1 MNITSYFIKHPVI
14 SLILNGMIVLL
25 GLLCFETLSMREYP
39 NVTYP
44 TIFVRAFY
52 PNASPELVESSV
64 TNVLEDKLA
73 GVEGVETMT
82 SSSQEGST
90 HVTLNFRLGTNLDQ
104 AMVSIRDAISL
115 ARGSLPKD
123 VNEPVIERM
132 GPSNGGPPFFMVSLE
147 STSSDFGALT
157 HYANLNLRNIFR
169 SIKGVASADVWGQPY
184 TYEITLDPKKMLT
197 FGVNADEIYQVL
209 SKSHFSLP
217 VGKFRNEVPTSLNT
231 ELKSLEDYENLL
243 IKDKNFNNPRQKQ
256 HPVFLKSVA
265 DITLKT
271 DDKAFRV
278 RINGNPGLCLAI
290 QRAKDANPLEVS
302 NLLIAQVKELK
313 ENLPEGIAMNV
324 VLDQAEFIRASIK
337 GIQSSIVEAILL
349 VLIIVFL
356 FLRNGRATLIPLVT
370 IPISLIGA
378 LIFLKLFGYSL
389 NIITLLAMVLAVGL
403 VVDDAIVV
411 LENISRHIED
421 GKKPLEAALKGSREI
436 GFAIVAM
443 TLTLTSVYAPIAFV
457 QGAIGQLFV
466 EFAVALAGSVLI
478 SGIVALT
485 LSPLMCASLLK
496 SQSDPAEKRLWPQI
510 DWVLDWL
517 SHHYEQAL
525 GSLIHRRKTALSIG
539 LSCLALTI
547 LFFQILPHEMAPKE
561 DRGLMGVFVPPLS
574 GKDINT
580 MEKNMTTVE
589 GILKTI
595 PEAQTTLT
603 FMGWYGGVVCLPL
616 KPLSDRNRSPIDLV
630 EHVRP
635 LVSIIPS
642 IDPHAW
648 SDDSGL
654 PGLDD
659 AFGENNIAM
668 VVSTTDSYR
677 MLFEEAE
684 KARDALEKIMKGG
697 KKFFENAGHD
707 LKLDTP
713 GYTIDLDQNR
723 LAKLNLTPEVIA
735 KTIEIFFSGDQ
746 SILMNKDGISY
757 TLTLKGKTQPWT
769 LNELYVT
776 TPQGAAVSL
785 GAVATLRS
793 TAQPKNLFHYNQM
806 RATTLSAQMGPNE
819 TIESAMPIF
828 LKTANATLPSTY
840 KKTWTGAAKAFKES
854 SATMVMLFVLALVFV
869 YAILAIQF
877 ENFVDP
883 CIVLLT
889 VPLACSGAL
898 LVAWIFGQSLN
909 IYTQVGL
916 ITLIGL
922 ITKHGILIVEFTNQL
937 RQEGLDLITAIQK
950 ASNLRLRPIL
960 MTTAAM
966 IVGAVPLV
974 LSHDAGYEARRA
986 IGAILIGG
994 LGFGTFFTLF
1004 IIPTLTH
1011 VVKSWQEKSLKG

>member
-1 MNITSYFIKHPVI
+1 
-14 SLILNGMIVLL
+14 MIVLL
-25 GLLCFETLSMREYP
+25 GLLCFETLSVREYP

-44 TIFVRAFY
+44 TVYVSAFY

-64 TNVLEDKLA
+64 TNALEDKLA

-82 SSSQEGST
+82 SKSSDSSSYID
-90 HVTLNFRLGTNLDQ
+90 LNFRMGTNLDQ
-104 AMVSIRDAISL
+104 AMVAIRDAVSL
-115 ARGSLPKD
+115 ARGDLPAVVK
-123 VNEPVIERM
+123 EPIIARKSP
-132 GPSNGGPPFFMVSLE
+132 GDNGPPFFVISLE
-147 STSSDFGALT
+147 SSTLDFGSLT

-169 SIKGVASADVWGQPY
+169 SLKGVAAANVWGQPY
-184 TYEITLDPKKMLT
+184 TYEITLDPKKMLS
-197 FGVNADEIYQVL
+197 FEVNADEVYRVL
-209 SKSHFSLP
+209 SNGHFSLP
-217 VGKFRNEVPTSLNT
+217 VGKFRNEIPTTLNT

-243 IKDKNFNNPRQKQ
+243 IKGQNFNNPKHKQ

-265 DITLKT
+265 DVLLKT

-278 RINGNPGLCLAI
+278 RINGKPGLVIAI
-290 QRAKDANPLEVS
+290 NRAKDANPLEVS
-302 NLLIAQVKELK
+302 NLLRAEVQELK
-313 ENLPEGIAMNV
+313 QNLPEGIIMNV
-324 VLDQAEFIRASIK
+324 VQDQAEFIRASIK
-337 GIQSSIVEAILL
+337 GIQSSILEAILL
-349 VLIIVFL
+349 VLAIVFL
-356 FLRNGRATLIPLVT
+356 FLRNVRATLIPLVT

-378 LIFLKLFGYSL
+378 LIFLKTFGFSL

-411 LENISRHIED
+411 LENISRHIEE
-421 GKKPLEAALKGSREI
+421 GMKPLEAALKGSREI

-457 QGAIGQLFV
+457 HGVVGQLFI

-478 SGIVALT
+478 SGMVALT
-485 LSPLMCASLLK
+485 LSPMMCGILLK
-496 SQSDPAEKRLWPQI
+496 SHDKPEKRLWPQV
-510 DWVLDWL
+510 DLALDWI
-517 SHHYEQAL
+517 SYHYEKAL
-525 GSLIHRRKTALSIG
+525 GSMIHRRKTALTIG

-547 LFFQILPHEMAPKE
+547 LFFRILPHEMAPKE
-561 DRGLMGVFVPPLS
+561 DRGLMGVQVPPIA

-580 MEKNMTTVE
+580 TEKNMLIIEDVM
-589 GILKTI
+589 KSI
-595 PEAQTTLT
+595 PEGQSILT
-603 FMGWYGGVVCLPL
+603 FMGHWGGAVCLPL
-616 KPLSDRNRSPIDLV
+616 KPMSDRSRSPIEIV
-630 EHVRP
+630 EQIRP
-635 LVSIIPS
+635 LVSNIPS
-642 IDPHAW
+642 IDPHVW
-648 SDDSGL
+648 SIDSGL

-659 AFGENNIAM
+659 AFGGDNIPM

-677 MLFEEAE
+677 TLFDEVE
-684 KARDALEKIMKGG
+684 KARDALEKPMKGG
-697 KKFFENAGHD
+697 KKLFENAGHD

-713 GYTIDLDQNR
+713 GYAIDLDQNR
-723 LAKLNLTPEVIA
+723 LAKLSLTPDVIA

-746 SILMNKDGISY
+746 SIPMNKDGISY

-793 TAQPKNLFHYNQM
+793 TAQPKELFHYNQM
-806 RATTLSAQMGPNE
+806 RATTLSAQMGTGE
-819 TIESAMPIF
+819 TIEAAMPTF
-828 LKTANATLPSTY
+828 LKSVDSSLPSTY
-840 KKTWTGAAKAFKES
+840 KKIWTGAAKAYKES

-898 LVAWIFGQSLN
+898 LVAWLFGQSLN

-937 RQEGLDLITAIQK
+937 RQEGLDLAMAVQK

-966 IVGAVPLV
+966 IVGAIPLV
-974 LSHDAGYEARRA
+974 FSHDAGFEARRA
-986 IGAILIGG
+986 IGAVLIGG
-994 LGFGTFFTLF
+994 LGLGTFFTLF
-1004 IIPTLTH
+1004 IIPTLTYAI
-1011 VVKSWQEKSLKG
+1011 KSLQTPERV